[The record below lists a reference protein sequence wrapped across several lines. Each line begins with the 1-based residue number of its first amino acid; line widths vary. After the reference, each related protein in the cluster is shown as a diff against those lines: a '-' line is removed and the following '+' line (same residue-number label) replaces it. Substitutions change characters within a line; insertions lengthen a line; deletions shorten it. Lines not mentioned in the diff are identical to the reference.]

1 MGLFPE
7 DKELIEEPLASRMR
21 PRNLD
26 EFVGQEHLLGEGKI
40 LRKAIEEDKITS
52 MIFYGP
58 PGCGKSTLARII
70 TNLTKAHFETF
81 SATSSTV
88 ADIRRIGE
96 MARRRK
102 GIGQRTILFV
112 DEIHRF
118 NKAQQDAFL
127 PYVEEGSLILIGS
140 TTENPYFTINS
151 PLLSRMKV
159 FVFEPLTEEQLRK
172 ILRTALEDER
182 GLKKYNVV
190 IDEAAEE
197 HFIRFAE
204 GDARSLLNSLEL
216 AVLTTPPDENGVRRI
231 GLREAEEASQRR
243 ALLYDREGDEH
254 YNVISAFIKSIRG
267 SDPDAAIYWLAR
279 MLYAGEDPRFIAR
292 RMIIASAEDI
302 GNADPLALLIATA
315 AAQAVELVGMP
326 EAQIPLAQ
334 AVIYLACA
342 PKSNS
347 AYLAISRAMNEVA
360 EGKNPPVP
368 PHLRDASYGGAKKMG
383 YGRDYKYP
391 HAFPEHFVV
400 QEYLPKELQG
410 KVFYEPTE
418 EGEEKRLKERLER
431 LRRIIK
437 MIKEGRPD
445 ENLPP
450 NL

>member
-1 MGLFPE
+1 MSLFREAKPE
-7 DKELIEEPLASRMR
+7 IEEPLAARMR
-21 PRNLD
+21 PRSLE
-26 EFVGQEHLLGEGKI
+26 EFVGQEHLLGEGRL
-40 LRKAIEEDKITS
+40 LRKAIEEDRIGS

-58 PGCGKSTLARII
+58 PGSGKSSLALII
-70 TNLTKAHFETF
+70 AKLTKAHFEQF

-88 ADIRRIGE
+88 ADIRKAGE
-96 MARRRK
+96 MARKRK
-102 GIGQRTILFV
+102 AMGQKTILFV

-159 FVFEPLTEEQLRK
+159 LTFQPLSDEDLRK
-172 ILRTALEDER
+172 ILKRALEDER
-182 GLKKYNVV
+182 GLKNYNLV

-197 HFIRFAE
+197 HLIRFAE
-204 GDARSLLNSLEL
+204 GDARNLLNSLEL
-216 AVLTTPPDENGVRRI
+216 AALITPPDENGIRHI
-231 GLREAEEASQRR
+231 GIREAEEASQKR

-254 YNVISAFIKSIRG
+254 YQVISAYIKSIRG
-267 SDPDAAIYWLAR
+267 SDPDAAVYWLAR

-292 RMIIASAEDI
+292 RLVIAAAEDI
-302 GNADPLALLIATA
+302 GNADPLALLVATA
-315 AAQAVELVGMP
+315 AAQAVELIGMP

-334 AVIYLACA
+334 ATIYLATA

-368 PHLRDASYGGAKKMG
+368 LHLRNPSYWGAKKMG
-383 YGRDYKYP
+383 FGKDYKYP
-391 HAFPEHFVV
+391 HSYEGHFVV
-400 QEYLPKELQG
+400 QDYLPKELLG

-418 EGEEKRLKERLER
+418 EGEEKKIKERLEKWR
-431 LRRIIK
+431 KLIQMARERTSK
-437 MIKEGRPD
+437 
-445 ENLPP
+445 
-450 NL
+450 

>member
-1 MGLFPE
+1 MGLF
-7 DKELIEEPLASRMR
+7 KEAKPDIEEPLAARMR
-21 PRNLD
+21 PRNLE
-26 EFVGQEHLLGEGKI
+26 EFVGQEHLLGEGRL
-40 LRKAIEEDKITS
+40 LRKAIEEDKIGS

-58 PGCGKSTLARII
+58 PGCGKSTLALII
-70 TNLTKAHFETF
+70 AKLTKAHFEQF

-88 ADIRRIGE
+88 ADIRKAGE
-96 MARRRK
+96 MARKRK
-102 GIGQRTILFV
+102 GMGQKTILFV

-159 FVFEPLTEEQLRK
+159 LTFNPLSDEDLRK
-172 ILRTALEDER
+172 ILKRALEDER
-182 GLKKYNVV
+182 GLKNYNLV

-197 HFIRFAE
+197 HLIRFAE
-204 GDARSLLNSLEL
+204 GDARNLLNSLEL
-216 AVLTTPPDENGVRRI
+216 AALITPPDEKGIRHI
-231 GLREAEEASQRR
+231 GIREAEEASQKR

-254 YNVISAFIKSIRG
+254 YQVISAYIKSIRG
-267 SDPDAAIYWLAR
+267 SDPDAAVYWLAR

-292 RMIIASAEDI
+292 RLVIAAAEDI
-302 GNADPLALLIATA
+302 GNADPLALLVATA
-315 AAQAVELVGMP
+315 AAQAVELIGMP

-334 AVIYLACA
+334 ATIYLATA

-368 PHLRDASYGGAKKMG
+368 LHLRNPSYWGAKKMG
-383 YGRDYKYP
+383 YGKDYKYP
-391 HAFPEHFVV
+391 HSYEGHFVV
-400 QEYLPKELQG
+400 QDYLPKELLG

-418 EGEEKRLKERLER
+418 EGEEKKIKERLDKWRNLIRLARER
-431 LRRIIK
+431 ASK
-437 MIKEGRPD
+437 
-445 ENLPP
+445 
-450 NL
+450 

>member
-1 MGLFPE
+1 MGLFREAKP
-7 DKELIEEPLASRMR
+7 DIEEPLAARMR
-21 PRNLD
+21 PRNLE
-26 EFVGQEHLLGEGKI
+26 EFVGQEHLLGEGRL
-40 LRKAIEEDKITS
+40 LRKAIEEDKIGS

-58 PGCGKSTLARII
+58 PGCGKSTLALII
-70 TNLTKAHFETF
+70 AKLTKAHFEQF

-88 ADIRRIGE
+88 ADIRKAGE
-96 MARRRK
+96 MARKRK
-102 GIGQRTILFV
+102 GMGQKTILFV

-159 FVFEPLTEEQLRK
+159 LTFNPLSDVRK
-172 ILRTALEDER
+172 ILKRALEDER
-182 GLKKYNVV
+182 GLKNYNLV

-197 HFIRFAE
+197 HLIRFAE
-204 GDARSLLNSLEL
+204 GDARNLLNSLEL
-216 AVLTTPPDENGVRRI
+216 AALITPPDEKGIRHI
-231 GLREAEEASQRR
+231 GIREAEEASQKR

-254 YNVISAFIKSIRG
+254 YQVISAYIKSIRG
-267 SDPDAAIYWLAR
+267 SDPDAAVYWLAR

-292 RMIIASAEDI
+292 RLVIAAAEDI
-302 GNADPLALLIATA
+302 GNADPLALLVATA
-315 AAQAVELVGMP
+315 AAQAVELIGMP

-334 AVIYLACA
+334 ATIYLATA

-368 PHLRDASYGGAKKMG
+368 LHLRNPSYWGAKKMG
-383 YGRDYKYP
+383 YGKDYKYP
-391 HAFPEHFVV
+391 HSYEGHFVV
-400 QEYLPKELQG
+400 QDYLPKELLG

-418 EGEEKRLKERLER
+418 EGEEKKIKERLEKWRNLIR
-431 LRRIIK
+431 LARERTSK
-437 MIKEGRPD
+437 
-445 ENLPP
+445 
-450 NL
+450 